1 MMLNIKVIVML
12 FIISLIT
19 VPTYSKP
26 LNGMTRI
33 QQVLRT
39 LMGSKQHLHQMHAR
53 GKKLFPD
60 KLPVIEAMED
70 YPVLRYPYEDF
81 NNDRIYQRFVL

>member
-1 MMLNIKVIVML
+1 ML
-12 FIISLIT
+12 FIIAMIT
-19 VPTYSKP
+19 VPTFSKP

-39 LMGSKQHLHQMHAR
+39 LMGSKQHLHQMHVR

-60 KLPVIEAMED
+60 KLPVIEAMEEED
-70 YPVLRYPYEDF
+70 FPLLPYPYEDF